1 MVAASTSR
9 LYLTQGEFETCLE
22 CLMIRMPV
30 VANSVGLLS
39 FVESFRFSTQVF
51 LCTGFVLCDNAVC
64 DATLQQIISI
74 VDDSCSML
82 EN

>member
-1 MVAASTSR
+1 
-9 LYLTQGEFETCLE
+9 
-22 CLMIRMPV
+22 MIRMPV

-64 DATLQQIISI
+64 DATFAQIISI